1 MRMSSL
7 PVPVYVEHL
16 MEPVVQPAAQTAIF
30 TVLLLIALDL
40 IVGIVGAVATH
51 TFSSEKMRAGLLHK
65 FMELSAIALAIILDG
80 ALVGGLD
87 LTVQPILLATCVY
100 IGIMETGSVLELI
113 KKYDPDA
120 EGLVGWI
127 TSFVAPKGGE

>member
-1 MRMSSL
+1 M
-7 PVPVYVEHL
+7 PPYVSHL
-16 MEPVVQPAAQTAIF
+16 VAPVVQPAAQTAIF
-30 TVLLLIALDL
+30 TVLLLVALDL

-87 LTVQPILLATCVY
+87 LTMQPILMATCVY

-113 KKYDPDA
+113 KKYDHDA

-127 TSFVAPKGGE
+127 TSFVSPKGGEDNG

>member
-7 PVPVYVEHL
+7 TVPVYVEHL
-16 MEPVVQPAAQTAIF
+16 MDPVVQPAAQTAIF

-87 LTVQPILLATCVY
+87 LAVQPILLATCVY

>member
-7 PVPVYVEHL
+7 TVPVYVEHL

-87 LTVQPILLATCVY
+87 LAVQPILLATCVY

>member
-1 MRMSSL
+1 M
-7 PVPVYVEHL
+7 PPYVEHV
-16 MEPVVQPAAQTAIF
+16 MQPVVNPTAQTAIF
-30 TVLLLIALDL
+30 TVLLLIVLDL
-40 IVGIVGAVATH
+40 LVGIVGAVATH

-65 FMELSAIALAIILDG
+65 FMEMSAIALAIILDG

-87 LTVQPILLATCVY
+87 LTIQPILIATCVY

-127 TSFVAPKGGE
+127 TSFVAPKGGEQR